1 MKVLYVVPN
10 LRISQGV
17 ASYAMNYYRNIDKEK
32 IHIDFFLLKSIETPY
47 YDEIKNNGG
56 KVYLLPDC
64 KNNLIKALKYI
75 NYILKEEN
83 YDIIHCN
90 VVNSGIPFLYYA
102 KKNKVPVRILHSH
115 GTKSAEK
122 KWKEIRNNILSPISK
137 HYANTYFACSKM
149 AGDYLFRGKSYT
161 VINNAI
167 EIERFIYN
175 QDIRDR
181 LRKELKV
188 EDKFVM
194 GTVGRLCEQK
204 NPKFAMKVFA
214 QLLKKYPNAVY
225 WWIGTGPLDNKIKE
239 YVHRLG
245 IEKSVFFLG
254 NRTDVNQLY
263 QAMDVLLLPSL
274 YEGLP
279 VAGIEAQISGLPMIV
294 ADTVTYEMK
303 VANNVRYVGLD
314 KGLEQ
319 WVNEIINISKQTNR
333 NLDRQKFIEAGFE
346 IKASTQKLSDKY
358 FDLMSLNTCNFS
370 WRS

>member
-1 MKVLYVVPN
+1 MDIIMKVLYIVPN

-17 ASYAMNYYRNIDKEK
+17 ASYAMNYYRNINKEK

-47 YDEIKNNGG
+47 YDEIRSNGG
-56 KVYLLPDC
+56 KIYVLPNY
-64 KNNLIKALKYI
+64 KNNLKKALKYI
-75 NYILKEEN
+75 DCILKEEN

-90 VVNSGIPFLYYA
+90 VVNWGIPFLYYA

-122 KWKEIRNNILSPISK
+122 IWKEIRNNMLSPISK
-137 HYANTYFACSKM
+137 YFANTYFACSKM
-149 AGDYLFRGKSYT
+149 AGDYLFKGKSYT

-167 EIERFIYN
+167 EIEKFIYN
-175 QDIRDR
+175 KEIRDR

-188 EDKFVM
+188 EDKFVV

-204 NPKFAMKVFA
+204 NPRFAMKVFA
-214 QLLKKYPNAVY
+214 HLLKDNPNAVY
-225 WWIGTGPLDNKIKE
+225 WWIGTGPLDDKIKE

-279 VAGIEAQISGLPMIV
+279 VAGIEAQISGLSMLV
-294 ADTVTYEMK
+294 ADTVTDEMK
-303 VANNVRYVGLD
+303 ITDNVRYIGLNR
-314 KGLEQ
+314 GIEQ
-319 WVNEIINISKQTNR
+319 WASELIKISKQVNR
-333 NLDRQKFIEAGFE
+333 SLDMQKFFEAGFE
-346 IKASTQKLSDKY
+346 IKTSTQKLIDTY
-358 FDLMSLNTCNFS
+358 NDLISKNT
-370 WRS
+370 

>member
-10 LRISQGV
+10 LRIAHGV

-47 YDEIKNNGG
+47 YDEIKNSGG
-56 KVYLLPDC
+56 KIYVLPDY
-64 KNNLIKALKYI
+64 KSNLKKAFKYI
-75 NYILKEEN
+75 DCILKEEKH
-83 YDIIHCN
+83 DIIHCN

-102 KKNKVPVRILHSH
+102 KKNKIPVRILHSH

-149 AGDYLFRGKSYT
+149 AGDYLFKGKSYT

-167 EIERFIYN
+167 DIERFIYN
-175 QDIRDR
+175 QDIRDS

-188 EDKFVM
+188 EDKFVL

-204 NPKFAMKVFA
+204 NPKFAIKVFA
-214 QLLKKYPNAVY
+214 ELLKTNPNAVY
-225 WWIGTGPLDNKIKE
+225 WWIGTGPLDNKIKD
-239 YVHRLG
+239 YVHRIG

-263 QAMDVLLLPSL
+263 QAMDVLFLPSL

-279 VAGIEAQISGLPMIV
+279 VAGIEGQISGLPMLV
-294 ADTVTYEMK
+294 SDTVTHEMK
-303 VANNVRYVGLD
+303 ITDNVRYITLD
-314 KGLEQ
+314 KSLDE

-333 NLDRQKFIEAGFE
+333 NLDIQKLIEAGYE

-358 FDLMSLNTCNFS
+358 CDLIKSITIG
-370 WRS
+370 R